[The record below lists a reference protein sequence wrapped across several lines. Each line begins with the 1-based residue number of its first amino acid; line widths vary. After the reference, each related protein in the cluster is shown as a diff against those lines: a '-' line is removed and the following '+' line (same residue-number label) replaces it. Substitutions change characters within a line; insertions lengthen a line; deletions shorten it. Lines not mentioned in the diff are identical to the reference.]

1 MVTQE
6 TECKLF
12 TARGEWDLYL
22 NVSDN
27 PQAALHHTKV
37 NLQVSVRLCIELN
50 GIKEFLCWGKLGE
63 FPECKAFYTA
73 YALKRWH
80 IEELKILL
88 KPLLTVPTQKL
99 FWESLLKKIMLG
111 QLPCKER
118 SLRDALQ
125 YDNDKCICQL
135 EQA

>member
-12 TARGEWDLYL
+12 TLTGEWDRYPTILKQL
-22 NVSDN
+22 S
-27 PQAALHHTKV
+27 HHTEV
-37 NLQVSVRLCIELN
+37 NLHVSVRLCTELN
-50 GIKEFLCWGKLGE
+50 GIKEFLCPGKLGD
-63 FPECKAFYTA
+63 FPECKAFYTT

-88 KPLLTVPTQKL
+88 KPPLTVPTQRL

-111 QLPCKER
+111 QVPCKER
-118 SLRDALQ
+118 SLGDALQ
-125 YDNDKCICQL
+125 CDNDKCICQL